1 MRIVIIMPTY
11 NERGNIARMIDVL
24 FEEEFPKIADH
35 EMHLLVVDDNSPDG
49 TGEVVKEATKKYK
62 NLHLMTG
69 EKQGLGF
76 AYIRGMKYAIAEMK
90 ADAVIEMDADFQHNP
105 ADVPRL
111 VAASPQADVVIGS
124 RYIKGGSVPKEW
136 AFYRKFLSFG
146 GNLFARTVLFLPQVH
161 DLTTGFRL
169 TKTTVLS
176 KVALDSLFGKASYAY
191 KIHLLSELL
200 KLGAKVKEVPIAFLP
215 RRAEQSKF
223 KLKET
228 LDTFIIV
235 LRLRTRFLKFAIV
248 GGIGFVINAVGLEVF
263 RMLPWTQGLA
273 GFFVQARETSFA
285 VIAEPSFWAAAAA
298 AELAIFS
305 NFNLDNFWTF
315 EDVQISGPIRY
326 IKKFVQFN
334 LTSFGAIVI
343 QSLVIGTGVIFF
355 GDTRFVRQ
363 IFLVIAVAF
372 LIIPYNYTMYNLFIW
387 KRWSFAKVYAKLR
400 NVF

>member
-24 FEEEFPKIADH
+24 FEEEFPKIRDH

-49 TGEVVKEATKKYK
+49 TGEVVREATKKYK

-76 AYIRGMKYAIAEMK
+76 AYIRGMKYAIAKMK

-105 ADVPRL
+105 VDVQRL
-111 VAASPQADVVIGS
+111 VVASQQADVVIGS

-169 TKTTVLS
+169 TKTKVLS

-191 KIHLLSELL
+191 KIHLLFELL

-215 RRAEQSKF
+215 RKAEQSKF

-228 LDTFIIV
+228 FDTFFIV
-235 LRLRTRFLKFAIV
+235 LRLRARFLKFAIV

-263 RMLPWTQGLA
+263 RMLPWTQALA
-273 GFFVQARETSFA
+273 GFFIQARDTSFA

-315 EDVQISGPIRY
+315 EDVQISGPLRY

-343 QSLVIGTGVIFF
+343 QSLVVGTGVIFF
-355 GDTRFVRQ
+355 GDTRLVRQ
-363 IFLVIAVAF
+363 TFLVIAVAF

-387 KRWSFAKVYAKLR
+387 KRWSFERLR
-400 NVF
+400 KRFATFF

>member
-24 FEEEFPKIADH
+24 FEEEFPKIRDH

-49 TGEVVKEATKKYK
+49 TGEVVREATKKYK

-76 AYIRGMKYAIAEMK
+76 AYIRGMKYAIAKMK
-90 ADAVIEMDADFQHNP
+90 ADAVVEMDADFQHNP

-111 VAASPQADVVIGS
+111 VAASQQADVVIGS

-169 TKTTVLS
+169 TKTKVLS

-191 KIHLLSELL
+191 KIHLLFELL

-215 RRAEQSKF
+215 RKAEQSKF

-228 LDTFIIV
+228 FDTFFIV

-263 RMLPWTQGLA
+263 RMLPWTQALA
-273 GFFVQARETSFA
+273 GFFVQARDTSFA

-305 NFNLDNFWTF
+305 NFNLDNLWTF
-315 EDVQISGPIRY
+315 EDIQIKGPLRY

-343 QSLVIGTGVIFF
+343 QSLVVGTGVIFF
-355 GDTRFVRQ
+355 GDTRLVRQ
-363 IFLVIAVAF
+363 TFLVIAVAF

-387 KRWSFAKVYAKLR
+387 RRWSFAKVYAKLK
-400 NVF
+400 NIF